1 MSRGAQ
7 RLLLGNRVQRLPG
20 DPWLDDGAWLV
31 GGPWLREVGGG
42 MGLSAHVVNVVLHK
56 KKISLLTELPQRHF
70 VEDLCQYE
78 IMYCAFGYGSQQ

>member
-20 DPWLDDGAWLV
+20 DPWLDDGSWLV
-31 GGPWLREVGGG
+31 GGPWLREVG

-56 KKISLLTELPQRHF
+56 NKISMLTEITTAPF
-70 VEDLCQYE
+70 C
-78 IMYCAFGYGSQQ
+78 